1 MARFDATTAREML
14 MEFFDNDDSDEEE
27 VLLDL
32 EEVLT
37 DQNGEIIRTEDII
50 QAPSNRIIEE
60 DEDEGWLCASN
71 PPLVEPFT
79 GTSEVKIDL
88 SDDPKPSEFFK
99 FFFPDEIIQDWV
111 DQTNMYVL
119 SKLDVTHELPEH
131 SRLRSWR
138 ELTLDEMKV
147 FLGLLINT
155 GLVRKDNLREF
166 WTTDVETITPFF
178 SKNMSL
184 KRFES
189 IMWNFHINDN
199 ENDDGSDPLF
209 KVRPFYSHLRQK
221 YLDAYSP
228 SQNLSFDEATCP
240 YKGRLRFKV
249 YNPMKPAK
257 FGIKIYEVNE
267 SDTGYLLRMNVYI
280 GSTEETP
287 YHELVDLPDECSTT
301 TKIVVGS
308 LAYCGLLHKGHHVYL
323 DNYYNS
329 PELFNELTLL
339 GTGACGTKSVQK
351 PVSHHQFRLEIV
363 RRLMNEAQNNPG
375 PSSSGRK
382 ISNPPERLNL
392 NLGHF
397 PVYMEAKEGAK
408 RKHPSRDCVITWQLS
423 IVLIWSVLLIKM
435 ELDYRKRGRVMSAVL
450 YTTCCG

>member
-1 MARFDATTAREML
+1 
-14 MEFFDNDDSDEEE
+14 
-27 VLLDL
+27 
-32 EEVLT
+32 
-37 DQNGEIIRTEDII
+37 
-50 QAPSNRIIEE
+50 
-60 DEDEGWLCASN
+60 
-71 PPLVEPFT
+71 
-79 GTSEVKIDL
+79 
-88 SDDPKPSEFFK
+88 
-99 FFFPDEIIQDWV
+99 
-111 DQTNMYVL
+111 
-119 SKLDVTHELPEH
+119 
-131 SRLRSWR
+131 
-138 ELTLDEMKV
+138 
-147 FLGLLINT
+147 
-155 GLVRKDNLREF
+155 
-166 WTTDVETITPFF
+166 
-178 SKNMSL
+178 MS
-184 KRFES
+184 
-189 IMWNFHINDN
+189 
-199 ENDDGSDPLF
+199 
-209 KVRPFYSHLRQK
+209 QK

-339 GTGACGTKSVQK
+339 GTGACGTVRTNRKNMAQIMQQKIKLQPGDCVYRQQDNLLTLKFHDKRDVNILSTVHKATMVVFFNKTDKEGNNIKKPEAIVDYVKHMNGVDVHDQIIKNYSCVRKSVKWWKKFFFHLFVGALCNAYILYQKSVQK

-408 RKHPSRDCVITWQLS
+408 RKHPSRDCVVCNAAYTKRDGYKRKQSTFQCKYCKVPLC
-423 IVLIWSVLLIKM
+423 VPGCFETYHTKM
-435 ELDYRKRGRVMSAVL
+435 DYSQ
-450 YTTCCG
+450 